1 MWSDLLPPV
10 KCYLENNYVRVDE
23 VRQPHR
29 NSQSG
34 PRGGAP
40 RRWLSV
46 ATCLL
51 AFPFLPLVGV
61 QASLAQGVSTGTVS
75 GNVTDATGAVIPGAQ
90 VTLVSAD
97 QGTTRTSKS
106 NAAGEYIFNAVQV
119 GAYTVKI
126 SASGFADFEADGV
139 QVDADHNVSV
149 NGALKLASVSSQV
162 TVVEASGSTIDTQS
176 GTIGELVSQ
185 QLVDGLPLDGGNTV
199 ALAGLLPGVVGMNA
213 PATFTGERGGPTYS
227 VSGSRNTQNLM
238 LLDGSMW
245 NNLFY
250 NTGLNYPPRW
260 GLQEVS
266 VQLNN
271 FKAEY
276 GRNAG
281 SIFNVITASGSNQ
294 LHGTLW
300 EYAENAAFNAWPYS
314 FSNAGTTYIPTL
326 PIKPPLVEN
335 QYGAAIGGP
344 IVKNKI
350 FFFATFQGIRLNEAN
365 IGVADVQTYAERG
378 LGPNGGP
385 LPCNSAGAFPGQNCA
400 NFLADTPSGK
410 TASNWMKNPLYNTSY
425 TDIATSDFNTAYH
438 VAGGTGTSPCLT
450 ELNQALSLYGEYM
463 PYAEL
468 PAVCF
473 NPVILNVLNKYVPLP
488 SPTASEAGGA
498 PTYSIAPFPNSE
510 YDGLM
515 RVDWNLNSKHNLS
528 ARYYIAD
535 NGDREGD
542 GVSSSTDSG
551 LSTFEI
557 LANSGLNN
565 FGSIQDTWT
574 ITPNM
579 LNVLNLGYKRYVN
592 IILPTDP
599 TTVNQLGG
607 EIQSFGVPTLPEF
620 NFNVYDAGSTSEA
633 FQDKVNEDIEA
644 DDALSWS
651 HGKHNIKGGVSFLRL
666 QYLNKAQYPG
676 YIQFSTTFTG
686 EAFAD
691 ALAGLVNTLDVA
703 NEDDQAGIEHEVFFF
718 AQDDWRAAS
727 RLTLNLGV
735 RYEIP
740 FVWSQPHSQS
750 DTFIPGYQSQVFP
763 SAPAGLAYV
772 GDKGIPRG
780 LIGTDFTSVVPRI
793 GFAWDIFGNGKTT
806 LRGGFGMFNDAV
818 NANVIGVGEPFF
830 DRFDYATPCGG
841 ASEPMLSGNS
851 PCPSITTVPTYYN
864 PAAPVF
870 VPPFS
875 LYFPDKNFKTPYVI
889 AVNFGVRR
897 QITRNSSLEVNYV
910 GKFGRHQTVPYDQN
924 PAIYDCSGAYYQS
937 NPAVY
942 CPGASAAVTAGS
954 YEERVL
960 YQNFNYGGQGLV
972 DFSSQGQS
980 AYHGLQVLFNQRA
993 SRSLTVISTFT
1004 YSRSLD
1010 MDTNG
1015 QNNNNEIPNVFNIR
1029 SEYGPSDYNVKFNAT
1044 AGWVYYLPKL
1054 RNGEAWERTVLNDW
1068 QFNGTYEARTGLP
1081 LNMTMNA
1088 DQALTGEPNQRPAIL
1103 PGVNPQL
1110 PSNRSR
1116 HQKIEEYFNTA
1127 AFGYPTAG
1135 TYSTLTRNKFVG
1147 PAFMQTNFTAGR
1159 AFPLVWREGT
1169 SLTFRADAFNVWNT
1183 PNLAPPNTEFNCS
1196 TTTALVACTT
1206 PGSGSH
1212 FGEIESIAGL
1222 NNNSASTSSSR
1233 KLQLSL
1239 VLKF

>member
-1 MWSDLLPPV
+1 MDDLLPPV
-10 KCYLENNYVRVDE
+10 RRYLENYCVKDKQVR
-23 VRQPHR
+23 PSKLGLH
-29 NSQSG
+29 SG
-34 PRGGAP
+34 PRSGAP
-40 RRWLSV
+40 LRSLGAAS
-46 ATCLL
+46 CLL
-51 AFPFLPLVGV
+51 AFLFLPLAVV
-61 QASLAQGVSTGTVS
+61 QTSFAQGVSTGTVS
-75 GNVTDATGAVIPGAQ
+75 GTVADTTGAVIPSAQ

-97 QGTTRTSKS
+97 QGLTRSAKS
-106 NAAGEYIFNAVQV
+106 NASGEYVFNAVQV

-139 QVDADHNVSV
+139 QVDADQNVTV

-162 TVVEASGSTIDTQS
+162 TVVETSGSTIDTQS

-213 PATFTGERGGPTYS
+213 PATFTGERLGPTYS

-294 LHGTLW
+294 FHGTLW
-300 EYAENAAFNAWPYS
+300 EYAENAAFNAYPY
-314 FSNAGTTYIPTL
+314 NDPPYIPQL
-326 PIKPPLVEN
+326 PVKPPLVQN
-335 QYGAAIGGP
+335 QYGAGIGGP
-344 IVKNKI
+344 IVKNKL
-350 FFFATFQGIRLNEAN
+350 FFFGTFQGIRKNEAN

-378 LGPNGGP
+378 LAANGGP

-400 NFLADTPSGK
+400 NFAADTPSGK
-410 TASNWMKNPLYNTSY
+410 TSSQFMKNPLYNTSY
-425 TDIATSDFNTAYH
+425 TSIATSDLNTSYH

-450 ELNQALSLYGEYM
+450 ELTQALSQYGEYM

-488 SPTASEAGGA
+488 NPTASEAGGV

-515 RVDWNLNSKHNLS
+515 RVDYNLNTRHNLS

-535 NGDREGD
+535 ASDLEGD
-542 GVSSSTDSG
+542 GVSSSTLSG
-551 LSTFEI
+551 LSTYEI

-565 FGSIQDTWT
+565 FVSVQDTWT

-592 IILPTDP
+592 TILPTDP

-607 EIQSFGVPTLPEF
+607 QIQSFGVPTLPEF

-633 FQDKVNEDIEA
+633 YQDKINEDIEV
-644 DDALSWS
+644 DDSLSWT
-651 HGKHNIKGGVSFLRL
+651 HGQHNFKGGASFLRL

-691 ALAGLVNTLDVA
+691 ALAGLLNELYVA
-703 NEDDQAGIEHEVFFF
+703 NEDNQAGIEHELFFF
-718 AQDDWRAAS
+718 AQDDWRATP

-740 FVWSQPHSQS
+740 FVWNQPKGQS

-763 SAPAGLAYV
+763 AAPAGLAYV

-780 LIGTDFTSVVPRI
+780 LIGTDFTSVVPRV
-793 GFAWDIFGNGKTT
+793 GFAWDIFGNGKTA

-818 NANVIGVGEPFF
+818 NANVIGVGEPFY

-841 ASEPMLSGNS
+841 ASEPMLSGVS

-875 LYFPDKNFKTPYVI
+875 LYFPDRNFKTPYVI
-889 AVNFGVRR
+889 AANIGIRR
-897 QITRNSSLEVNYV
+897 QITRNSTLEVNYV

-942 CPGASAAVTAGS
+942 CPGASAAITAGS
-954 YEERVL
+954 YEERVV

-972 DFSSQGQS
+972 DFAAHGQS
-980 AYHGLQVLFNQRA
+980 SYNGLQVLFNQRA
-993 SRSLTVISTFT
+993 SRSLTLISTFT

-1015 QNNNNEIPNVFNIR
+1015 QNNNNEIPDVFNLK
-1029 SEYGPSDYNVKFNAT
+1029 SEYGPSDYNVKYNVT

-1054 RNGEAWERTVLNDW
+1054 QKGEAWERTVLNDW
-1068 QFNGTYEARTGLP
+1068 QFNGTYQARTGLP
-1081 LNMTMNA
+1081 LNMTMNS
-1088 DQALTGEPNQRPAIL
+1088 DQALTGEPNQRPALL
-1103 PGVNPQL
+1103 PGVNPLL

-1116 HQKIEEYFNTA
+1116 HDKIAEYFNTA

-1147 PAFMQTNFTAGR
+1147 PAFMQTNFTLGR
-1159 AFPLVWREGT
+1159 TFPVIWREGT
-1169 SLTFRADAFNVWNT
+1169 NLTLRADAFNVWNT

-1196 TTTALVACTT
+1196 STTPLVACTT

-1212 FGEIESIAGL
+1212 FGEIETIAGL
-1222 NNNSASTSSSR
+1222 NNNSSATSSSR
-1233 KLQLSL
+1233 LFQLSA
-1239 VLKF
+1239 VVRF